1 VNADLRGVLLV
12 VVAYAIGAI
21 PWGVVLGRMV
31 GGVDIRRLGS
41 GGTGATN
48 AQRILGWRV
57 GVPVLVLDF
66 LKGFLPILVGERLGI
81 GAWWLA
87 LAAVAAVVGHCWSP
101 YIGFTGGKG
110 VATAAGAATALCP
123 QVLAVVPVVAVVVA
137 VTRYVSLG
145 SLTACV
151 LATIGTAWLAASGRV
166 GWSVPAAI
174 AAMSAIVFL
183 RHEGN
188 IRRLASGTERRLGE
202 RVKTG
207 GSSG

>member
-1 VNADLRGVLLV
+1 MNADLRGVLLV
-12 VVAYAIGAI
+12 LAAYAIGAI
-21 PWGVVLGRMV
+21 PWGVVLGRTV

-57 GVPVLVLDF
+57 GLPVLVLDF
-66 LKGFLPILVGERLGI
+66 LKGFLPILVGERLGV

-123 QVLAVVPVVAVVVA
+123 QVLFVVPVVAAVVA
-137 VTRYVSLG
+137 ITRYVSLG
-145 SLTACV
+145 SLTACA
-151 LATIGTAWLAASGRV
+151 LATIGTAWLAGSGRV
-166 GWSVPAAI
+166 GWSVPVAI

-207 GSSG
+207 GSPT